1 MELQTPELLVTSFG
15 ADLRF
20 SETEIVSSIAK
31 RLQCACFSSNGL
43 EEEEFDSQSI
53 SYSVNYIAHDA
64 VDIGNTDGNTRLA
77 RAMGS
82 ICFKKTIN
90 IGTHGAGEHGS
101 DAADDLSSLTESSF
115 ASSEPPSASLGFE
128 AFDADYDENRWDP
141 KRERRGQVEPEQIIF
156 LLDENGDLLLPDDE
170 HSTNSEASSHHL
182 QPLTNHLRSL
192 LPNLQANRRP
202 IFPNDQEWKRSR
214 RSGTTVPNPPNLD
227 SFSC

>member
-1 MELQTPELLVTSFG
+1 MELQTPEFLIASFE

-20 SETEIVSSIAK
+20 SESQIVSSIAK

-77 RAMGS
+77 RAMGR
-82 ICFKKTIN
+82 ICCKKTIN
-90 IGTHGAGEHGS
+90 IGTRGVGEHEG

-115 ASSEPPSASLGFE
+115 ATSEPTSPSLGFE

-141 KRERRGQVEPEQIIF
+141 ERERRGQVEPKRIIF
-156 LLDENGDLLLPDDE
+156 LLDENGGLLLPDDDY
-170 HSTNSEASSHHL
+170 STNSEASSHHL
-182 QPLTNHLRSL
+182 QPLTNHFRSF

-202 IFPNDQEWKRSR
+202 IFPNDQKWKRSR
-214 RSGTTVPNPPNLD
+214 RSGTTVPNSPTLD